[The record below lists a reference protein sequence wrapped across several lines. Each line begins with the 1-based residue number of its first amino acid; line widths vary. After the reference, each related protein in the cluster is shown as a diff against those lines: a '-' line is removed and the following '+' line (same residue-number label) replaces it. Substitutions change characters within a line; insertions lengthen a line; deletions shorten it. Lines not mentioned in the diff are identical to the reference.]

1 MPKTCIILNPWSGR
15 GNGKQQRP
23 ALEAALRKYEVDYTI
38 VETHARG
45 GGIELAYQALDRG
58 YEQIVAAGGDGTINE
73 VVNGLMGSR
82 AQGGRVA
89 QLGIIPVGTGS
100 DFVKVLDGVHA
111 NDLEGAARRLAAGKT
126 RFVDVGLANERY
138 FLNAIGMGLDAQ
150 VAYETTKLP
159 NIKGVAV
166 YLVGIIRAL
175 ANYKSYPMTIRYDDH
190 ELKRRMLFTS
200 VANGRCQGGAFWL
213 TPQAEIDDGVLDLC
227 MVEKMRLPSIIRHIP
242 TLMEGKHTSLK
253 WVTMGQARR
262 ITIDSNGPMPF
273 ATDGE
278 VIATDV
284 SHVEIEIIPKA
295 LELIV

>member
-23 ALEAALRKYEVDYTI
+23 ALEAALRKYEVDYRI

-45 GGIELAYQALDRG
+45 GGIELAYQALDQG

-89 QLGIIPVGTGS
+89 HLGIVPVGTGS
-100 DFVKVLDGVHA
+100 DFVKVLDGVQA
-111 NDLEGAARRLAAGKT
+111 NDLDGAARRLAAGKT
-126 RFVDVGLANERY
+126 RLVDVGLANERY

-175 ANYKSYPMTIRYDDH
+175 ANYKSYPMTIRYDDR

-242 TLMEGKHTSLK
+242 TLMEGKHTNLK

-284 SHVEIEIIPKA
+284 THVEIEIIPKA

>member
-100 DFVKVLDGVHA
+100 DFVKVLDGVQA

>member
-100 DFVKVLDGVHA
+100 DFVKVLDGVQA

-126 RFVDVGLANERY
+126 RLVDVGLANERY

>member
-1 MPKTCIILNPWSGR
+1 MSKTFIILNPWAGR
-15 GNGKQQRP
+15 GNGRQQRP
-23 ALEAALRKYEVDYTI
+23 ALEAALRKFEVDYTI

-45 GGIELAYQALDRG
+45 GGIELTYQALEQGFD
-58 YEQIVAAGGDGTINE
+58 QIVAAGGDGTINE

-82 AQGGRVA
+82 AQGGPVGR
-89 QLGIIPVGTGS
+89 LGIIPVGTGS
-100 DFVKVLDGVHA
+100 DFIKVLDGVQA
-111 NDLEGAARRLAAGKT
+111 NDVVGAARRLAEGRT
-126 RFVDVGLANERY
+126 RWIDVGLANGRY
-138 FLNAIGMGLDAQ
+138 FINGVGMGLDAR

-175 ANYKSYPMTIRYDDH
+175 GNYTSYLMTIRYDDH

-213 TPQAEIDDGVLDLC
+213 TPQAEIDDGLLDLC

-242 TLMEGKHTSLK
+242 TLMEGKHTTLK

-262 ITIDSNGPMPF
+262 ITIDSSGPMPF

-284 SHVEIEIIPKA
+284 THVEIEVIPRS